1 MDPGSSLPTC
11 SLLTFGLRAHSPQ
24 VTKRPGGPH
33 FLQLALH
40 QMASRADQGLSC
52 FHVAAVPKSC
62 LTLVQQESWQN
73 EERQAESYSPLL
85 SAPAL
90 RSSPGRKM
98 LGAPLCWDL
107 SCRSQNRLQCSLLAC
122 SSCGLRM
129 PSLFGQTD
137 ICQLPLEL
145 SRLPNKQA
153 GQSQSGI
160 ASSLSS
166 THLHRDFSCCEV
178 PAWPR

>member
-1 MDPGSSLPTC
+1 MFPRGRSSKIVLDP
-11 SLLTFGLRAHSPQ
+11 
-24 VTKRPGGPH
+24 
-33 FLQLALH
+33 
-40 QMASRADQGLSC
+40 
-52 FHVAAVPKSC
+52 
-62 LTLVQQESWQN
+62 
-73 EERQAESYSPLL
+73 SYSK
-85 SAPAL
+85 
-90 RSSPGRKM
+90 SPGKMRSGRRRASQSPLVYSCPAFLPRQKM

-107 SCRSQNRLQCSLLAC
+107 SCREPEQATVLSAC

-166 THLHRDFSCCEV
+166 THPHRDFSCCEV
-178 PAWPR
+178 PAGQGRHDQICSPELEEGVAVDT